1 MRLYVYGGS
10 IFGVGLVVNRL
21 RKRFCG
27 SLRCRRELFPLPLSH
42 VCSGGCLVGA
52 SLGGRVRAEMADLSI
67 RTCVVLSEGYNQVVV
82 HGSCGLVDA
91 IPHVRSSFP
100 SSFTVSFAKAA
111 AFVLDCLFGLCVY
124 ARSVDTELG
133 PFSLVSS
140 LWFSKGA
147 LGESVLGMV
156 MQAVS
161 PCGFVCLPG
170 TAISVW
176 DYVVASLTSLQV
188 LRLRS
193 GVVVNPTHLCKF
205 GGERCGACF
214 RFRRRSGVAWR
225 CVEPDLFVVS
235 IRNSPLL
242 FVECFTDG
250 VGYKLCGVHWKT
262 ATLETTLEIPA
273 SKETWRTSLSC
284 DPRRRL
290 RTASNS

>member
-1 MRLYVYGGS
+1 
-10 IFGVGLVVNRL
+10 
-21 RKRFCG
+21 
-27 SLRCRRELFPLPLSH
+27 
-42 VCSGGCLVGA
+42 
-52 SLGGRVRAEMADLSI
+52 MADLSVQ
-67 RTCVVLSEGYNQVVV
+67 TCVVLSEGYNQVVV

-100 SSFTVSFAKAA
+100 VLLFWFLLQRLRLLFLIVSLVYVFMP
-111 AFVLDCLFGLCVY
+111 VL
-124 ARSVDTELG
+124 STPELG

-140 LWFSKGA
+140 LW
-147 LGESVLGMV
+147 
-156 MQAVS
+156 
-161 PCGFVCLPG
+161 

-176 DYVVASLTSLQV
+176 DYVVASLTSLQEAFQA
-188 LRLRS
+188 LRD
-193 GVVVNPTHLCKF
+193 VVY
-205 GGERCGACF
+205 
-214 RFRRRSGVAWR
+214 
-225 CVEPDLFVVS
+225 EPDLFVVS

-262 ATLETTLEIPA
+262 ATPETTLEIPA